1 MVIYSGFS
9 TRKQED
15 RYNQLLK
22 DLLKLLSQMI
32 IAFIDTTKVNTFKHS
47 YEKIQAEFTR
57 MDQQKYSEFK
67 ASIEIEP
74 LTRHIFNQDYMR

>member
-22 DLLKLLSQMI
+22 DLLRLLSQMI
-32 IAFIDTTKVNTFKHS
+32 ISYIDTIKVNTFKHA
-47 YEKIQAEFTR
+47 YEKIQ
-57 MDQQKYSEFK
+57 M
-67 ASIEIEP
+67 
-74 LTRHIFNQDYMR
+74 